1 MRVSWR
7 QAALAVVVLGAL
19 HLALAVVPGPRL
31 SPSINLALFATNLYV
46 LHCASGLLASDRA
59 RGVVLFV
66 LGYVALFLLTVAV
79 LDKKPLF
86 ILLVIVYA
94 SVIGSPFLL
103 GLFGVFVLCFVVL
116 QPYAVE
122 TFVPLVF
129 TFIVVYGARRRSPF
143 LAGALGVGLL
153 ALTVVLMPL
162 LHLAVQDSIQTL
174 WRTLLRPDVL
184 EALGL
189 SLATGAVATIVVALF
204 GVPLAYALARLD
216 FAGRRFVE
224 AIIDVPIVVPQSVAG
239 IALMVLLGPGSPMG
253 SALDRLV
260 GVQVAGRVLG
270 IVLAQVFVAA
280 PFLVKAA
287 MAAFEAVPA
296 RLEMA
301 SRTLGAS
308 AAQTFVRVALPLASR
323 GIFIGMILA
332 FARAVSE
339 LGTLLLFASNP
350 VTAPV
355 LVHDEFLRAGVSESR
370 PIAVLLLV
378 TCLWVFVLLQL
389 GARWAPFGRPARG
402 AR

>member
-1 MRVSWR
+1 VLV
-7 QAALAVVVLGAL
+7 LAAL
-19 HLALAVVPGPRL
+19 HLVLAVVPGPRL
-31 SPSINLALFATNLYV
+31 SPSINLVLFATNLYV
-46 LHCASGLLASDRA
+46 LHCASGLLASERA
-59 RGVVLFV
+59 RGVVLFA
-66 LGYVALFLLTVAV
+66 LGYAVLFLLTVAV

-86 ILLVIVYA
+86 ILLVILYA
-94 SVIGSPFLL
+94 SVFRSTFLL
-103 GLFGVFVLCFVVL
+103 GLLAIFVLSFVVL

-129 TFIVVYGARRRSPF
+129 IFVVVFGVRRRSPF
-143 LAGALGVGLL
+143 LAAALGFGLV
-153 ALTVVLMPL
+153 ALTIVLLPL
-162 LHLAVQDSIQTL
+162 LHLAVQDSVQTL
-174 WRTLLRPDVL
+174 WRTFLRPDVL

-189 SLATGAVATIVVALF
+189 SLATGGVATAIVALF

-216 FAGRRFVE
+216 FGGRRFVE
-224 AIIDVPIVVPQSVAG
+224 AVIDVPIVVPQSVAG
-239 IALMVLLGPGSPMG
+239 IAFMVMLGPGSPLG

-260 GVQVAGRVLG
+260 GVQVAGRVVG

-308 AAQTFVRVALPLASR
+308 AAQTFVRVALPLAGR
-323 GIFIGMILA
+323 GIFVGMILA

-339 LGTLLLFASNP
+339 LGTLLLFASSP

-355 LVHDEFLRAGVSESR
+355 LAHDEFLRAGVAESR

-378 TCLWVFVLLQL
+378 SCLWVFVLLQL
-389 GARWAPFGRPARG
+389 GARWLPFGRAAASRG
-402 AR
+402 AP